1 MNFNIKLTTLTPVF
15 IGSGEV
21 LSPYSDY
28 IYDNGFVYI
37 IDAQK
42 VNKLFKE
49 NPKLINIFVNGVRKD
64 TNNEEDKYTLKKIF
78 QNENIDFKNFVK
90 TKIKV
95 KGDIKNIQINKFI
108 ESGGRK
114 YIPGSSIKGAIRTAI
129 LFDILN
135 KDSTAKD
142 YFFKQIEN
150 LKNINDKKS
159 LKDEKKKISKIDN
172 KILNDGDNLLRFL
185 YIGDSDFF
193 NDSVTEI
200 LLARRYSL
208 KNQSKNKR
216 AGNPIVYESISE
228 GLEVNFRISLKAIKN
243 LNQKYDYFQ
252 QDEKSLKNIFGAM
265 NLFSK
270 FNIKRELKYLSNF
283 ESIINIYKNIE
294 NMIDDNN
301 NSAIFRIGQG
311 KTIFDNTIL
320 NIIDDSSIFNILYD
334 NILKDKRDNKER
346 TDRKLYPSTRTISIT
361 NNQPSNIFGWCKLE
375 VL

>member
-95 KGDIKNIQINKFI
+95 KGDIKNIKINKFI

-135 KDSTAKD
+135 KDSKLKD
-142 YFFKQIEN
+142 YFFELIEN
-150 LKNINDKKS
+150 LKNINDKRS
-159 LKDEKKKISKIDN
+159 LKDEEKKISKIDN
-172 KILNDGDNLLRFL
+172 KILNDGDNLLRYL